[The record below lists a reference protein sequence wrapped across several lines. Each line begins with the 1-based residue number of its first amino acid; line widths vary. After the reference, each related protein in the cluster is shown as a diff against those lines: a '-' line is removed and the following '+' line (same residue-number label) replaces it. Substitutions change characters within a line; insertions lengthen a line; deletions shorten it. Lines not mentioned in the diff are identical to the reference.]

1 MSRITTMGLAEL
13 VTSIDDPSFEGPAC
27 EFFTDLR
34 TRVGPHIPIPAE
46 ETRSRDE
53 CISRVVI
60 AVQAVTSRVTA
71 LRDPMKGSAGH
82 SPGHW
87 TRDYAHALVLAQDP
101 AIPVSCI
108 VPAIAAGALHD
119 VGTLFVERF
128 ADDHRAFR
136 HAEVGALIVRAAV
149 LEVGVLSEAEADLV
163 AYGIAAHTNYLKPSE
178 MECRD
183 GVTRRILPYPDATGD
198 TPYLVA
204 QLPRWVDR
212 LDCSGPCFAGR
223 HYLTTEEDHP
233 DFDEERGW
241 RIYRYEDS
249 MRPLR
254 RTPEEF
260 KVARDERTL
269 IEYLGLFA
277 NSQTN
282 ASPYGRFDAGVMVEW
297 RDRYRE
303 ALLRVLDV
311 AAAAPTEVDVAR
323 INAAWTNFLSGNV
336 EPSELGRATADRL
349 SARFLTLDAN
359 AQRHWACGFRQAM
372 DEYLGLAKNLLV
384 FLDTMPPEYLRLPGV
399 AEDIR
404 DMIQPST
411 SWVAHLAPA

>member
-1 MSRITTMGLAEL
+1 MSRVTRLSLVEL
-13 VTSIDDPSFEGPAC
+13 VASIDDPSFEKPAWK
-27 EFFTDLR
+27 FFSDLR
-34 TRVGPHIPIPAE
+34 QNVGPEIPIASNVLGLRAE
-46 ETRSRDE
+46 WIAYAVR
-53 CISRVVI
+53 
-60 AVQAVTSRVTA
+60 AVQTVISRVTA
-71 LRDPMKGSAGH
+71 IRDPMKGSAGH
-82 SPGHW
+82 SSGHW
-87 TRDYAHALVLAQDP
+87 IRDYAHALVLAQDP
-101 AIPVSCI
+101 SIPMPYL
-108 VPAIAAGALHD
+108 VPAIVAGALHD

-128 ADDHRAFR
+128 ADDNRAFR
-136 HAEVGALIVRAAV
+136 HAEVGALIVRTAA
-149 LEVGVLSEAEADLV
+149 LEAGVLTEAEADLV

-178 MECRD
+178 VTCRD
-183 GVTRRILPYPDATGD
+183 GVVRRIMPYPDSIGD
-198 TPYLVA
+198 SPYLVA

-254 RTPEEF
+254 RTSEEF
-260 KVARDERTL
+260 KAARDERTL

-277 NSQTN
+277 NSQTS

-399 AEDIR
+399 ADDIR
-404 DMIQPST
+404 DMIQPSA

>member
-1 MSRITTMGLAEL
+1 MSRIKMLGLAEL
-13 VTSIDDPSFEGPAC
+13 VASIDDPSFEGPAC
-27 EFFTDLR
+27 EFFMDLR
-34 TRVGPHIPIPAE
+34 TRVGPHIPVPIDI
-46 ETRSRDE
+46 RYSRDE
-53 CISRVVI
+53 CIARVVM

-87 TRDYAHALVLAQDP
+87 VRDYAHALVLAQDP
-101 AIPVSCI
+101 AIPVSYI

-149 LEVGVLSEAEADLV
+149 LEANVLSEAEADLV
-163 AYGIAAHTNYLKPSE
+163 AYGIAAHTNYLRPSE
-178 MECRD
+178 MACRD
-183 GVTRRILPYPDATGD
+183 GVVRRILPYPDAIGSA
-198 TPYLVA
+198 PYLVA
-204 QLPRWVDR
+204 QLPRWADR

-254 RTPEEF
+254 RTPEELM
-260 KVARDERTL
+260 AAHDERTL

-282 ASPYGRFDAGVMVEW
+282 ASPYGCFDMGVMVEW

-303 ALLRVLDV
+303 ALLRVLDAV
-311 AAAAPTEVDVAR
+311 ADPTEVNVASM
-323 INAAWTNFLSGNV
+323 NAAWTDFLSCQV
-336 EPSELGRATADRL
+336 EPSELGQATAARL
-349 SARFLTLDAN
+349 STRFLALEPN
-359 AQRHWACGFRQAM
+359 AQRHWASGFRQAM
-372 DEYLGLAKNLLV
+372 HEYLGQAELLTA
-384 FLDTMPPEYLRLPGV
+384 FLDRLPSEYRRLPGI
-399 AEDIR
+399 ANDIR
-404 DMIQPST
+404 EIIRPSA
-411 SWVAHLAPA
+411 SWVAHLLPA